1 MPNSVES
8 TNSNLLSQRIPEL
21 DGLRGLAILGVLGF
35 HFFGEAIDFEQSHWL
50 VNYLAEISKWG
61 SNGVVLFFVI
71 SGFLIG
77 GILIDN
83 CDSPNYFKTFY
94 LRRIFRIF
102 PLYYGIIFSFYGL
115 NFLSAHQIFVLP
127 DWLIGFTFS
136 GKWYLTFTQNFAMA
150 RDNSIGVSALAPT
163 WSLAVE
169 EQFYLTL
176 PFIIRFV
183 SRKYLIFVVI
193 TLILIAPLFRSFIWF
208 QTENLAATRW
218 LLPSCLDV
226 LMMGVLIAILVRSK
240 RCYEVIHKYRYW
252 LGLLSI
258 FPFLLVL
265 FFIIETNHNF
275 LVFLPKVEI
284 LGLTLLGFIFGYLLI
299 LSAISKSESLLSRI
313 FCNRFL
319 RKVGELSYFIYL
331 FHMGIYLFIHWQMG
345 LSDKPPF
352 GIIWFIEI
360 SLTLMITLVL
370 AQFSFKYF
378 EKPLI
383 NFGHKFK
390 YLN

>member
-1 MPNSVES
+1 MSE
-8 TNSNLLSQRIPEL
+8 NLEKNDLIRRIPEI
-21 DGLRGLAILGVLGF
+21 DGLRGLAILGVLAF
-35 HFFGEAIDFEQSHWL
+35 HLFGEGIDYEQSHWL
-50 VNYLAEISKWG
+50 INYLAEISKWA
-61 SNGVVLFFVI
+61 SNGVILFFVI

-102 PLYYGIIFSFYGL
+102 PLYYGLIFSFYGL
-115 NFLSAHQIFVLP
+115 TFLSAHQIFVLP

-183 SRKYLIFVVI
+183 SRKYLIFVIV
-193 TLILIAPLFRSFIWF
+193 TLILIAPLFRWFILY
-208 QTENLAATRW
+208 QTANLAATRW
-218 LLPSCLDV
+218 LMPSCLDA

-240 RCYEVIHKYRYW
+240 RCYEVILKYRHW
-252 LGLLSI
+252 LGLLSLL
-258 FPFLLVL
+258 PFLLVL
-265 FFIIETNHNF
+265 AFIIATNDNF
-275 LVFLPKVEI
+275 LVFSSKAVI
-284 LGLTLLGFIFGYLLI
+284 LGLTPLSFIFGYLLI
-299 LSAISKSESLLSRI
+299 LAVISKSESLLSRML
-313 FCNRFL
+313 CDRFL
-319 RKVGELSYFIYL
+319 RKAGELSYFIYL
-331 FHMGIYLFIHWQMG
+331 FHVGIHLFVHWQMG
-345 LSDKPPF
+345 ITNKPPF
-352 GIIWFIEI
+352 GIVWFIEI
-360 SLTLMITLVL
+360 SLTLLITLVL
-370 AQFSFKYF
+370 AQLSFKYF

-383 NFGHKFK
+383 NYGHKFK